1 MGPRAIKSECPL
13 TLSQSWHMMKN
24 QNFSYSSQRYPRVS
38 LETWCDFFLKYFFNL
53 PKKSKIRYDPTPGQK
68 HANFSDWYL
77 IKNFALFNPRQNNT
91 SVWAWKF
98 IFEEF
103 TSLLRPI
110 ILLWVNF
117 QGHDEPLKI
126 TKIRFL
132 KILNYAHIFNRQIR
146 YPVKY
151 QNTLDFNV

>member
-1 MGPRAIKSECPL
+1 MSTKTEPYRKYLAHDEKSKFFIFFPEIAYGKHRNVVWFFSWNIFL
-13 TLSQSWHMMKN
+13 THQ
-24 QNFSYSSQRYPRVS
+24 
-38 LETWCDFFLKYFFNL
+38 
-53 PKKSKIRYDPTPGQK
+53 KKSKIRYGPTSGQK

-77 IKNFALFNPRQNNT
+77 IKNFALFNPHQNNT
-91 SVWAWKF
+91 PVWAWKF

-146 YPVKY
+146 YPVKH
-151 QNTLDFNV
+151 QNT

>member
-1 MGPRAIKSECPL
+1 MSTKTEPCRKYLAHDEKS
-13 TLSQSWHMMKN
+13 K
-24 QNFSYSSQRYPRVS
+24 FFI
-38 LETWCDFFLKYFFNL
+38 FFLEIPQGKPRNVVCFFSWNICFNP
-53 PKKSKIRYDPTPGQK
+53 PKKSKIRYGPSSGQK

-77 IKNFALFNPRQNNT
+77 IKNFALFNPHQNNT
-91 SVWAWKF
+91 PVWTWKF

-146 YPVKY
+146 YPVKR
-151 QNTLDFNV
+151 QNT